1 MFTKSIEEF
10 VQRIRDI
17 QGYNSK
23 DYGNMLVAVNRNKKG
38 GIYSIYLVYR
48 NYNRDEILGRF
59 SDFDISN

>member
-1 MFTKSIEEF
+1 MFTKSIKEF

-38 GIYSIYLVYR
+38 GIYSIYLVSR

>member
-1 MFTKSIEEF
+1 MFTKSIKEF

-38 GIYSIYLVYR
+38 EIYSIYLVSR